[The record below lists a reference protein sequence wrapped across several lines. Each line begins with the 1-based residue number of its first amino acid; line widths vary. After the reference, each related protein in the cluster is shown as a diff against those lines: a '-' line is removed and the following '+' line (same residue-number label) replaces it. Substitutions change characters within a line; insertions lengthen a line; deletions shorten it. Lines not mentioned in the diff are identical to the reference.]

1 LTELQRSITA
11 ERYESRVGRTALAL
25 VDRTNLENGTSQ
37 ARLPWQADDIDG
49 VTQIDEALPPGT
61 MAEVAVEEV
70 VDDYDFQASVIRV
83 ALPIGAPEPRKASRQ
98 LPISQVTIGSYGR

>member
-1 LTELQRSITA
+1 
-11 ERYESRVGRTALAL
+11 VGGTALAL
-25 VDRTNLENGTSQ
+25 VDRTNPENGTSQ

-49 VTQIDEALPPGT
+49 VTQIDETLPPGT

-83 ALPIGAPEPRKASRQ
+83 TLPAGVPETRRVSRQ
-98 LPISQVTIGSYGR
+98 LPISQATIGSYGR

>member
-1 LTELQRSITA
+1 
-11 ERYESRVGRTALAL
+11 
-25 VDRTNLENGTSQ
+25 VDRSDVENGTSQ

-49 VTQIDEALPPGT
+49 VTQIDVALPPGT
-61 MAEVAVEEV
+61 IAEVAVEEV

-83 ALPIGAPEPRKASRQ
+83 AAAANVPAPQRVSRR

>member
-1 LTELQRSITA
+1 VGHTA
-11 ERYESRVGRTALAL
+11 VAL
-25 VDRTNLENGTSQ
+25 VDRSNPENGTSQ

-49 VTQIDEALPPGT
+49 VTQIDVVLAPGT

-83 ALPIGAPEPRKASRQ
+83 VLPSEVAQERRPSRHLPIR
-98 LPISQVTIGSYGR
+98 QVTIGSYGR

>member
-1 LTELQRSITA
+1 M
-11 ERYESRVGRTALAL
+11 GRTAPAI
-25 VDRTNLENGTSQ
+25 VDRATPETGTSQ

-49 VTQIDEALPPGT
+49 VTQIDVALPPGT
-61 MAEVAVEEV
+61 IAEVAVEEV

-83 ALPIGAPEPRKASRQ
+83 VLPAAIPEPRRVARE